1 VNCQQAAT
9 LLHPYV
15 DGELDLVNALALE
28 AHLQTCAACAQAH
41 KNLLALRQGISAS
54 SLAYKASGSLQKRIQ
69 LAIRAADQTAPD
81 RSRLPQLRKWRWNWQ
96 WDWQWRQF
104 STAAAALLLVALVG
118 IGVGRSLRPSTT
130 NDTLAQEV
138 LASHVRSLM
147 ATHLTD
153 VASSD
158 HHTVKPW
165 FDGKLDFAPIVED
178 FASIGFPLVG
188 GRLDYLNN
196 RPVAALVYQHGA
208 HYINLFSW
216 PSTDANTKPQSRVS
230 QGYYLLAWQQA
241 GMTYW
246 AVSDLSTDELQGF
259 VQLLQKNMMPTRT
272 P

>member
-15 DGELDLVNALALE
+15 DGELDIVNALALE
-28 AHLQTCAACAQAH
+28 AHLQTCAACTQAH
-41 KNLLALRQGISAS
+41 KNLLALRQGIGAS
-54 SLAYKASGSLQKRIQ
+54 SLAYKAPASLQKRIQ
-69 LAIRAADQTAPD
+69 LAIRAADQTTPD
-81 RSRLPQLRKWRWNWQ
+81 RSRLPQWWKGRWDWPWDWP
-96 WDWQWRQF
+96 WDWQRL
-104 STAAAALLLVALVG
+104 SAAAAALVLVALVG
-118 IGVGRSLRPSTT
+118 IGVGRALPFSAI
-130 NDTLAQEV
+130 NDTVAQEV

-178 FASIGFPLVG
+178 LASAGFPLVG
-188 GRLDYLNN
+188 GRLDYLNK

-216 PSTDANTKPQSRVS
+216 PSTSADTKPQSRVS
-230 QGYYLLAWQQA
+230 QGYYLFQWQ
-241 GMTYW
+241 
-246 AVSDLSTDELQGF
+246 
-259 VQLLQKNMMPTRT
+259 
-272 P
+272 